1 MEITYVNRRK
11 DHDQVRGGFIFY
23 LVVSAEYC
31 GRKVTISGENE
42 IENIA
47 FGGKELSAQENFD
60 FMCRVRALRHLWLGE
75 MALYH
80 GGMPQEILKKGLWVT
95 AS

>member
-1 MEITYVNRRK
+1 MEITSVKRIK
-11 DHDQVRGGFIFY
+11 GHEQVRGFIFY
-23 LVVSAEYC
+23 LAVSAEYC

-47 FGGKELSAQENFD
+47 FGGAGLSAQEEFN
-60 FMCRVRALRHLWLGE
+60 FMCRVRALRHLWLAE
-75 MALYH
+75 VNLCL
-80 GGMPQEILKKGLWVT
+80 GGMSREILRQGQWIA